1 MKNFIIVLALALVSF
16 NARTNYKSDK
26 NAPIVDYNQ
35 SYEYYEQS
43 RNLNEAT
50 KRYNE
55 QTVYLFNGKEIT
67 YKKFKQLFEKE
78 KIKSIENI
86 LDKEKITHL
95 GYSYDKVKRIIFT
108 SSLK

>member
-1 MKNFIIVLALALVSF
+1 MKNFIIILSLALVSCGPQ
-16 NARTNYKSDK
+16 TKYKLDK

-35 SYEYYEQS
+35 PYEYYNQQ
-43 RNLNEAT
+43 RNLDGAT
-50 KRYNE
+50 QRYNE
-55 QTVYLFNGKEIT
+55 QTVFLFNGKEIT

-86 LDKEKITHL
+86 LDQEKITQL
-95 GYSYDKVKRIIFT
+95 GYSHDKVKRIIFT

>member
-1 MKNFIIVLALALVSF
+1 MKNFIIILSFALVSCG
-16 NARTNYKSDK
+16 TQTKYKLDK

-35 SYEYYEQS
+35 SYEYYNQT

-50 KRYNE
+50 KRYND
-55 QTVYLFNGKEIT
+55 QTVYLFNGNEIT

-78 KIKSIENI
+78 KIKSLENI
-86 LDKEKITHL
+86 LDQEKITQL
-95 GYSYDKVKRIIFT
+95 GYSHDKVKRIIFT

>member
-1 MKNFIIVLALALVSF
+1 MKNFIIILALALVSCS
-16 NARTNYKSDK
+16 TKTIYKLDK

-35 SYEYYEQS
+35 SYEYYDQS
-43 RNLNEAT
+43 KNLNEAT

-55 QTVYLFNGKEIT
+55 QTVYLFNGKQIT
-67 YKKFKQLFEKE
+67 YNKFKQLFEKE

-86 LDKEKITHL
+86 LDKEKITHF
-95 GYSYDKVKRIIFT
+95 GYSHDKVKRIIFT

>member
-1 MKNFIIVLALALVSF
+1 MKNFIIIISFALVSCG
-16 NARTNYKSDK
+16 TQTKYKLDQ
-26 NAPIVDYNQ
+26 NEPIVDYNQ
-35 SYEYYEQS
+35 SYEYYDQS

-55 QTVYLFNGKEIT
+55 QTVYLFNGKQIT
-67 YKKFKQLFEKE
+67 NKKFKQLFEKE